1 MYKITI
7 NTVKYSSMDK
17 LPSCMTF
24 SGGKTAACLS
34 FAASSVY
41 EDWML
46 RINVVFSLS
55 FVVDFKDMSF
65 IIPVLYIS
73 SNSVRRCV

>member
-55 FVVDFKDMSF
+55 FVVDFKDMNFHYSGV
-65 IIPVLYIS
+65 IYQQ
-73 SNSVRRCV
+73 